1 MDYAI
6 AQAMSTNVTY
16 GELITQVTS
25 AGPAEK
31 AGLRAGATPF
41 LDPASGTSVTIGGDI
56 VIAINNTRI
65 TTTDDLATYLEES
78 TSPGQT
84 ISIVVVRNDE
94 NLTLSLTLGTRPP
107 PT

>member
-16 GELITQVTS
+16 GVLITQVTS
-25 AGPAEK
+25 GGPADK
-31 AGLRAGATPF
+31 AGLRSGATPF
-41 LDPASGTSVTIGGDI
+41 QDTSSGTSVTIGGDI

-65 TTTDDLATYLEES
+65 KNTDDLSTYLEES

-84 ISIVVVRNDE
+84 ISIVVVRNDD